1 LNYQKNID
9 RFKKEKQDMDKLLE
23 YNIGE
28 KNKKREEVY
37 REATDKV
44 NSIDAVASKSFS

>member
-1 LNYQKNID
+1 
-9 RFKKEKQDMDKLLE
+9 MDKLLE

-37 REATDKV
+37 RKATDKV
-44 NSIDAVASKSFS
+44 DAIDAIASKSFS